1 MIYFDNAATT
11 SVDPE
16 VVRVY
21 TALLKEYGNP
31 DSLHALGRSSSQK
44 MEESRR
50 RIASMLG
57 VQPEEILFT
66 GSASESN
73 TLAIVG
79 YALANRHRGR
89 HLITSNAEHSSVQ
102 HAMEFLKQFGFEVT
116 CLPINEQ
123 GIITPDAL
131 KQAMC
136 KETILVSVMHINNEM
151 GAVNPIAQLADTAHQ
166 NPTCAF
172 HADCTQS
179 FAKVNIPFEKLDL
192 MTMSAHKIHGLKGSA
207 MLLKKKNI
215 RLMPVIQGGQQEQ
228 GLRGGTENAPANII
242 LAKTIRLALDR
253 QKQSFEKA
261 SALRDYLVGELSKLP
276 GFEVLSPEGSAP
288 YVLNIAFESMTSQV
302 LQNALDAKGICISAK
317 STCSSHES
325 GANPVL
331 LKMGKSQKQAE
342 HGIRL
347 SFSHENTLEEAKA
360 FVKAVK
366 EIINAYGLP
375 L

>member
-31 DSLHALGRSSSQK
+31 DSLHALGRSSSRK

-50 RIASMLG
+50 RIAEMIG
-57 VQPEEILFT
+57 AIPEEIIFT

-79 YALANRHRGR
+79 YALANQHRGK
-89 HLITSNAEHSSVQ
+89 HLITSNVEHSSVR
-102 HAMEFLKQFGFEVT
+102 HAMEFLKQFGFEISE
-116 CLPINEQ
+116 LPINEQ
-123 GIITPDAL
+123 GIITPEIV
-131 KQAMC
+131 
-136 KETILVSVMHINNEM
+136 KEHMRKDTILVSLMHINNEM
-151 GAVNPIAQLADTAHQ
+151 GAMNPIGTIADAVHE

-179 FAKVNIPFEKLDL
+179 FAKVDVPFEKLDL

-215 RLMPVIQGGQQEQ
+215 KLMPIIQGGQQEQ

-253 QKQSFEKA
+253 QQQAYAKA
-261 SALRDYLVGELSKLP
+261 EALRDYLTEELSKLP
-276 GFEVLSPEGSAP
+276 GFQMLSPKDSVP
-288 YVLNIAFESMTSQV
+288 YVMSIAFDSMTSQV
-302 LQNALDAKGICISAK
+302 LQNALDAKGICVSAK

-331 LKMGKSQKQAE
+331 LKMGKTQKQAE
-342 HGIRL
+342 HSIRL
-347 SFSHENTLEEAKA
+347 SFSLDNTLEEAQA
-360 FVKAVK
+360 FVKAAK